1 MSQSIIEFE
10 IREGSLAE
18 AAALSQAIPE
28 FIQPHPEAEY
38 YRRIKD
44 LPFLCLLAYKDNQAV
59 GFKVGYAK
67 GVFFYSWMGGVLPAF
82 RRFGIAKAL
91 MERQHAWAKAKG
103 YPGVE
108 FKTRNGLKS
117 MLIFG
122 IKAGFDIIEL
132 DRREEVAEHRIL
144 LRKTF

>member
-1 MSQSIIEFE
+1 MSPSNIEFE
-10 IREGSLAE
+10 IREGTI
-18 AAALSQAIPE
+18 AAAVALSHAIPE
-28 FIQPHPEAEY
+28 FNDPHPEEEY
-38 YRRIKD
+38 NRRIQD
-44 LPFLCLLAYKDNQAV
+44 SPFLCLLAYKDSQAV

-67 GVFFYSWMGGVLPAF
+67 GAYFYSWMGGVLPAF
-82 RRFGIAKAL
+82 RRYGIAKAL
-91 MERQHAWAKAKG
+91 MEEQHAWAKAKG

-108 FKTRNGLKS
+108 FKTRNGLKP